1 MIAILKVII
10 VDGVEQ
16 LVTELVEQEPV
27 EFRLYYD
34 ENGKV
39 LFYTCEKPEGNYV
52 IIDNTTFA
60 ARRYDIRVV
69 DGRITTA
76 VTAVVSKL
84 MPCDTGKLCA
94 TEDISI
100 VVSKEFTG
108 EVTNWKMVTY
118 ELS

>member
-1 MIAILKVII
+1 MIEILKVII

-84 MPCDTGKLCA
+84 MPYDTGKPCA

-100 VVSKEFTG
+100 VVSKNHKIAT
-108 EVTNWKMVTY
+108 TNWKMITY
-118 ELS
+118 EL